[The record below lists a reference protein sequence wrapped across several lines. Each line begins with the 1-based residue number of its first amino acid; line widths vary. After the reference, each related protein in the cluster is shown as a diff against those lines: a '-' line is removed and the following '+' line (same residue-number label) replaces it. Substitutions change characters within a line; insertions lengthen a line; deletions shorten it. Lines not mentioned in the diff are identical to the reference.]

1 MKLRSI
7 EAEVKACRAAFA
19 RHPDA
24 VIALHCHHGI
34 LGERLTEPP
43 ENRIQYILRS
53 KPRNEQALRL
63 KLFRPIP
70 FKAYADWQKADADW
84 QEAYADWQKAYADK
98 QKADADWLKAD
109 ADRQKA
115 YADKQ
120 KAYADKLKADADRQ
134 EADAD
139 CLKAYADWLKADADW
154 QEADAD
160 LISAQHKK
168 LCRGCPWDGKTIFPE
183 VPQR

>member
-98 QKADADWLKAD
+98 QKA
-109 ADRQKA
+109 
-115 YADKQ
+115 
-120 KAYADKLKADADRQ
+120 YADKLKADADRQ

-139 CLKAYADWLKADADW
+139 CWKAYADWLKADADW